1 MLTYKIQK
9 LVRKNWFG
17 VISRNT
23 LPDCSRRNGPG
34 DRWKHDS
41 AGLASIVYK
50 ENFVRDEPL
59 SSERVPFL
67 DELCQKCSVRQ
78 MGSINVVSNAV
89 SCFVFHLINILQ

>member
-23 LPDCSRRNGPG
+23 LPDCSRRHGPG
-34 DRWKHDS
+34 DRRKLDS
-41 AGLASIVYK
+41 AGLTRVVYK
-50 ENFVRDEPL
+50 ENFTRAEPL

-67 DELCQKCSVRQ
+67 HEPCQKFSVR
-78 MGSINVVSNAV
+78 
-89 SCFVFHLINILQ
+89 